1 MRRCILFEVRLE
13 AEETVFI
20 IETDRVLCE
29 AEETVERG
37 AKGVMCFKSH
47 RLRCVDDDRL

>member
-1 MRRCILFEVRLE
+1 MRRCVLFEVRLE

-29 AEETVERG
+29 AAETVVVEHQ
-37 AKGVMCFKSH
+37 A
-47 RLRCVDDDRL
+47 